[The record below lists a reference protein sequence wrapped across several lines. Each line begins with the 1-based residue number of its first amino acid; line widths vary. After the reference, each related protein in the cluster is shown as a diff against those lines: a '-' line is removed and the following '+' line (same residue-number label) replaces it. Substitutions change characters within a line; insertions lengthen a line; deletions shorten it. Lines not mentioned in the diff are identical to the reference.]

1 MKKAILDKIKKVLL
15 SEREELLNKN
25 YSVEI
30 DIDGDET
37 DEIQGN
43 ILASVNQQLSSRD
56 SHKLARIQNALKK
69 IDDKTFGLCEECG
82 EDIAEKRLEANP
94 HFATCIS
101 CAEQQEIE
109 NKHRKRV

>member
-1 MKKAILDKIKKVLL
+1 MKRTHLDKIKKILLAERDTLL
-15 SEREELLNKN
+15 SKN
-25 YSVEI
+25 YAVEI

-43 ILASVNQQLSSRD
+43 IIASVNQQLSSRD
-56 SHKLARIQNALKK
+56 SNKLARVQNALKK
-69 IDDKTFGLCEECG
+69 IEDKTFGLCEECG

-109 NKHRKRV
+109 NKQRKRV